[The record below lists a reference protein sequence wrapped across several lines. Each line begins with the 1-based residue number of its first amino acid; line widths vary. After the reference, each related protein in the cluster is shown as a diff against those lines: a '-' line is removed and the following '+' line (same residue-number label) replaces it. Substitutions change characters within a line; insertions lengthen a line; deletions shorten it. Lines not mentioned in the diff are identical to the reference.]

1 MCIDRYLNEYE
12 DIFKDQISNSYQIII
27 SKTENL
33 DLNSIN
39 DALLKIK
46 SINDSAKI
54 ITGNFN
60 EFGKDIFDQ
69 FINKEWIDKDLKK
82 SSLRSDLNIENIGFT
97 DISFDDF
104 ANFESYTGAIIRED
118 FGENLI

>member
-104 ANFESYTGAIIRED
+104 ANVND
-118 FGENLI
+118 NLKVVQ